1 MREPGHVVA
10 LLPSAAALGPVHDA
24 LACCGVHGDVRAPT
38 PGRYLLEDETLH
50 EELGAGRRGLVVGF
64 AVAAIVGI
72 VVVTAVPTVRD
83 LSPLVRLVLVLGI
96 ALQGTLPAILWRM
109 GRVTRLDDDP
119 VAFRDL
125 DADDRLV
132 IVEALHEEPRVRHAL
147 ERHGAVF
154 LAADEPLARVA

>member
-10 LLPSAAALGPVHDA
+10 VLPSAAALGPVHDA
-24 LACCGVHGDVRAPT
+24 LACCGVHRDVRAPT
-38 PGRYLLEDETLH
+38 PGRYLLEDETFH
-50 EELGAGRRGLVVGF
+50 EEVGAGRCGLVVGF
-64 AVAAIVGI
+64 LVAVVVG
-72 VVVTAVPTVRD
+72 VDVVTAVPMIREF
-83 LSPLVRLVLVLGI
+83 SPLVRLLLVAGI

-119 VAFRDL
+119 VAFREL

-154 LAADEPLARVA
+154 LAADEPLARAA